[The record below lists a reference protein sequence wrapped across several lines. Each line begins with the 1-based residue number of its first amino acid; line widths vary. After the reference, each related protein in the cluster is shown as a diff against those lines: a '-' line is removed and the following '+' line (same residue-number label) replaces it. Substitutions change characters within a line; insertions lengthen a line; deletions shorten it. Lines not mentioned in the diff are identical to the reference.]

1 MFEKIAEIIADQLGV
16 SVSEITMDTNIME
29 EFGADSLDMV
39 EMIMAV
45 EDEYGVQVEEESVE
59 NIKTIGD
66 VIKYLNEQGIN

>member
-16 SVSEITMDTNIME
+16 SLNEITLDTNIME

-45 EDEYGVQVEEESVE
+45 EDEYGVQVEEDSVE
-59 NIKTIGD
+59 NIKTVGD
-66 VIKYLNEQGIN
+66 VIKYLNAQGIN